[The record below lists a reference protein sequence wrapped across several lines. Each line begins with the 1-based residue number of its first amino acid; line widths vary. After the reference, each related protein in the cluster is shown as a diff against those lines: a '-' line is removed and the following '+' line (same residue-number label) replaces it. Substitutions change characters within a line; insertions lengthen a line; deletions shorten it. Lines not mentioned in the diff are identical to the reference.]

1 MFKDYMEMKHSNVQ
15 NLAPLAGLPQA
26 AIIFASKNV
35 RQLILADV
43 RCVKHQR

>member
-26 AIIFASKNV
+26 AIIFASKKC
-35 RQLILADV
+35 APAYSG
-43 RCVKHQR
+43 RCALR